1 MGYIGQ
7 GMTRDRALSIARLS
21 KHQYYYRSKSANK
34 PGRRPSEFTVKGKER
49 IANEVVTSQMRIIKS
64 DIDTD
69 YGYHRMTTHLKLL
82 GYEINHKKVYRL
94 MGEADLLKEKK
105 RTSTGKNYVRY
116 RIVAPAEPLSV
127 FEMDIKM
134 VWVTEHRRNAY
145 ILTILDTFTRAVLH
159 WQVGYQM
166 KESQVRRAWTE
177 VIELY
182 LQPYDLLRR
191 KIYIEVRNDNGPQF
205 VAMSLRKFLKENHLN
220 QVFTHPYTPQENGH
234 IESFHNI
241 LSNALKM
248 QVFWSLDELEDRL
261 RRFYHTYNNIRLHGS
276 IANLPPMLF
285 WECWNHQLIER
296 TELEKKKVR
305 FRLKIPYQQLSG
317 NKNLE
322 GVLCLSGY
330 VDKNAESKNEEK
342 GPLNS
347 NSTTFGSKIT
357 RRSSFAISK

>member
-1 MGYIGQ
+1 MRYIGQ
-7 GMTRDRALSIARLS
+7 GMTRDRALSIAKLS
-21 KHQYYYRSKSANK
+21 KHQYYYRPKSASK
-34 PGRRPSEFTVKGKER
+34 PGRRPSEFTAKGKEWVR
-49 IANEVVTSQMRIIKS
+49 NESVTSQMRRIQS

-82 GYEINHKKVYRL
+82 GYQINHKKVYRL

-105 RTSTGKNYVRY
+105 RTCTGKTYVRY
-116 RIVAPAEPLSV
+116 RIVAPDEPLSV
-127 FEMDIKM
+127 LEIDIKI
-134 VWVTEHRRNAY
+134 VWVAEHRRNAY

-166 KESQVRRAWTE
+166 KESQVRRAWE
-177 VIELY
+177 VVIENY
-182 LQPYDLLRR
+182 LQPHDLLRR
-191 KIYIEVRNDNGPQF
+191 EIHIEIRNDNGPQF
-205 VAMSLRKFLKENHLN
+205 VAMSVRKFLKENHLN

-241 LSNALKM
+241 LSNTLKK
-248 QVFWSLDELEDRL
+248 QVFWSLEELEERL
-261 RRFYHTYNNIRLHGS
+261 ARFYHTYNFVRLHGS

-285 WECWNHQLIER
+285 WECWNQQLIER
-296 TELEKKKVR
+296 KVLDKKKVR

-317 NKNLE
+317 IKSLE

-330 VDKNAESKNEEK
+330 GDKNPDGKNEEK

-347 NSTTFGSKIT
+347 KSTTSGSIIT
-357 RRSSFAISK
+357 SRSSFAVSK